1 MTFKAY
7 LHNVEA
13 KTDKSKCDLWRIAYE
28 LGFIKEGKIVATH
41 AQLLKWLKSD
51 IGLGH
56 VHANFVISYLR
67 LRTDDPEVSQKMRD
81 WAYSTGHGVS
91 EKT

>member
-7 LHNVEA
+7 MKNVEA
-13 KTDKSKCDLWRIAYE
+13 KTGKTREDLWKIAND

-41 AQLLKWLKSD
+41 AQLLKWLKLD
-51 IGLGH
+51 IGLRH

-67 LRTDDPEVSQKMRD
+67 LRTNDPKVSQKMRD
-81 WAYSTGHGVS
+81 WACNTGYEES